1 MSVKNGLIV
10 RFFIVY
16 AIAFILMFVVLG
28 KAVMTIHTDGERW
41 RQVGSKYKRD
51 SLLISPNRGNIL
63 ASDGKLL
70 ASTIPS
76 YTLYMDFQAD
86 GLVKDSLYKYVDS
99 LSICLSRIYTD
110 KSKGDLKNHILRGYD
125 LQSRWYK
132 IHNKKLTY
140 NEKKE
145 VEKFPFFRLGKNK
158 SGYAFNE
165 QVSRKKPLG
174 SLASRTIG
182 NIYAESD
189 KGGSCGLE
197 MQYDAYLRGKS
208 GVISK
213 QKIAGRFR
221 PINLIDP
228 EDGCDVV
235 TTIDV
240 NIQDITESALL
251 NKLVEV
257 EADRGCAVVME
268 TETGEVK
275 AISNLQRREDGAY
288 VERQNFAVS
297 SETEPGS
304 TFKVASVIVALEDG
318 VVDTSYKVDTEKG
331 IWDYK
336 GVKLKD
342 WNWNKGGYGVIS
354 LNQAIAYSSNI
365 GVAKVIDKYYGE
377 DIKKQ
382 SRFVDRLYD
391 MRLNEPMDLE
401 IPGAGRPKIK
411 YTSSQQWSGTS
422 LAWMSFGY
430 ETQIPP
436 IYMLTFYNAIA
447 NKGKMIKP
455 FFVKSITKEGV
466 EKESFSTT
474 VIKNR
479 ICSES
484 TLKKVTDMLVGVVEF
499 GTAQNVRS
507 DHFKIAG
514 KTGTA
519 QVDYGKRGAKKSHQ
533 LTFCGFFPADNPK
546 YSMIVVVWSPKK
558 GYPSAGAISGG
569 VFKTIAER
577 VYAQSPLINTDPFSE
592 GVGDDRI
599 PITKD
604 GHWESLRR
612 VLKDLDIP
620 YVETHPDKRDDV
632 TWAFSEGRK
641 NDVQLKPHRIS
652 GNFVPDVRGMGA
664 KDAIYILENIGMRV
678 SFTGKGRVVTQSK
691 SPGERVE
698 PNSSISLE
706 LK

>member
-1 MSVKNGLIV
+1 MSVKKDLLV
-10 RFFIVY
+10 RFFVVY
-16 AIAFILMFVVLG
+16 ALTFVMTFVVLG
-28 KAVMTIHTDGERW
+28 TAVKTIYRDGERW
-41 RQVGSKYKRD
+41 RQEGARYKRD
-51 SLLISPNRGNIL
+51 SLVINPNRGNIL
-63 ASDGKLL
+63 ACDGKLL

-76 YTLYMDFQAD
+76 YTLYMDFKAD
-86 GLVKDSLYKYVDS
+86 GMNKDTLYKYVDS
-99 LSICLSRIYTD
+99 LALCLSRIYTD
-110 KSKGDLKNHILRGYD
+110 KTPGELKNHILRGFKS
-125 LQSRWYK
+125 QSRWYK
-132 IHNKKLTY
+132 VNSKKLTY

-145 VEKFPFFRLGKNK
+145 MEGFPFFRFGKNK
-158 SGYAFNE
+158 SGYAFYE

-197 MQYDAYLRGKS
+197 MRYDSYLRGKS

-221 PINLIDP
+221 SINLIEP
-228 EDGCDVV
+228 EDGYDVK

-251 NKLVEV
+251 SKLMDV

-268 TETGEVK
+268 TASGEVK
-275 AISNLQRREDGAY
+275 AITNLQRREDGMY

-304 TFKVASVIVALEDG
+304 TFKVASVMVALEDG

-336 GVKLKD
+336 GVKLRD
-342 WNWNKGGYGVIS
+342 HNWHKGGYGVIS
-354 LNQAIAYSSNI
+354 LKQAIAYSSNI
-365 GVAKVIDKYYGE
+365 GVAKVIDTYYGNRP
-377 DIKKQ
+377 
-382 SRFVDRLYD
+382 SRFVDRLYE
-391 MRLNEPMDLE
+391 MKLNEQMDLE
-401 IPGAGRPKIK
+401 IPGAGKPKIK
-411 YTSSQQWSGTS
+411 YTSSSQWSGTS

-447 NKGKMIKP
+447 NKGRMIKP
-455 FFVKSITKEGV
+455 FFVKAICKDGV
-466 EKESFSTT
+466 EVETFSTSVVT
-474 VIKNR
+474 PS
-479 ICSES
+479 ICSQK
-484 TLKKVTDMLVGVVEF
+484 TLKKVTEMLVSVVED
-499 GTAQNVRS
+499 GTAQNVRTE
-507 DHFKIAG
+507 HFKIAG

-577 VYAQSPLINTDPFSE
+577 VYAQSPLIHTDPFSA
-592 GVGDDRI
+592 DSDLCKI

-604 GHWESLRR
+604 GDSESLRF
-612 VLKDLDIP
+612 VMDKLSIP
-620 YVETHPDKRDDV
+620 YSEELPSRTGAGRWV
-632 TWAFSEGRK
+632 FSEGRR
-641 NDVQLKPHRIS
+641 NDVLLKPHRIS
-652 GNFVPDVRGMGA
+652 GNYMPDVRGMGA
-664 KDAIYILENIGMRV
+664 KDAVYILENIGLRV
-678 SFTGKGRVVTQSK
+678 SFSGTGRVAFQSAT
-691 SPGERVE
+691 PGDRVE
-698 PNSSISLE
+698 PNSLVVLE

>member
-1 MSVKNGLIV
+1 MSVKKGIIV

-16 AIAFILMFVVLG
+16 AFAFLMLFLILGAAVRTIAC
-28 KAVMTIHTDGERW
+28 DGERW
-41 RQVGSKYKRD
+41 RQEGARYKRD
-51 SLLISPNRGNIL
+51 SLVISPNRGNIL
-63 ASDGKLL
+63 ACDGKLL

-76 YTLYMDFQAD
+76 YTLFMDFKAD
-86 GLVKDSLYKYVDS
+86 GMNKDTLYKYVDS

-110 KSKGDLKNHILRGYD
+110 KSAGFLKKHILEGFSRGK
-125 LQSRWYK
+125 RWYR
-132 IHNKKLTY
+132 IDARKLTY

-145 VEKFPFFRLGKNK
+145 IENFPFYRLGRNK
-158 SGYAFNE
+158 SGYSFYE

-197 MQYDAYLRGKS
+197 MQYDSYLRGKS

-221 PINLIDP
+221 SVNLIDP
-228 EDGCDVV
+228 EDGYDVK

-251 NKLVEV
+251 NKLMEV

-275 AISNLQRREDGAY
+275 AISNLQRREDGNY

-304 TFKVASVIVALEDG
+304 TFKVASVMVALEDG
-318 VVDTSYKVDTEKG
+318 VADTSYRVDTGNG

-342 WNWNKGGYGVIS
+342 HNWNKGGYGAIS
-354 LNQAIAYSSNI
+354 MKQAIAYSSNI
-365 GVAKVIDKYYGE
+365 GVAKVIDTYYG
-377 DIKKQ
+377 DNP
-382 SRFVDRLYD
+382 SRFVDRLYE
-391 MRLNEPMDLE
+391 MKLNEPMDLE
-401 IPGAGRPKIK
+401 IPGAGKPKIK
-411 YTSSQQWSGTS
+411 YTSSSNWSGTS

-447 NKGKMIKP
+447 NNGKMIKP
-455 FFVKSITKEGV
+455 YFVKAICKDGV
-466 EKESFSTT
+466 EKKKFSTS
-474 VIKNR
+474 VINPS
-479 ICSES
+479 ICSPK
-484 TLKKVTDMLVGVVEF
+484 TLKKVKEMLVGVVEF
-499 GTAQNVRS
+499 GTARNVHS
-507 DHFKIAG
+507 DHFLIAG

-519 QVDYGKRGAKKSHQ
+519 QVDYGKRGVRKSHQ
-533 LTFCGFFPADNPK
+533 LTFCGFFPADDPK
-546 YSMIVVVWSPKK
+546 YSMIVVVWSPQK

-577 VYAQSPLINTDPFSE
+577 VYAQSPLIHTDPFSSD
-592 GVGDDRI
+592 VDNCKI

-604 GHWESLRR
+604 GDLQSLKL
-612 VLKDLDIP
+612 VMDDLSIP
-620 YVETHPDKRDDV
+620 YQEKDADKKHPCR
-632 TWAFSEGRK
+632 WAFSEGRK
-641 NDVQLKPHRIS
+641 NDVLLKPHKIS
-652 GNFVPDVRGMGA
+652 GNYMPDVRGMGA
-664 KDAIYILENIGMRV
+664 KDAIYVLENIGLQVNLSGR
-678 SFTGKGRVVTQSK
+678 GRVASQSRN
-691 SPGERVE
+691 PGDRFT
-698 PNSSISLE
+698 PNETVVLE